1 MEGEIRRPIARPG
14 AGPVCFQKF
23 VKTTVF
29 DSRAP
34 CSPVSHLSLTRD
46 SRQPRPKWTWQEPG
60 TLPPPVPTPQTNKT
74 KLIILCCKGLQPV
87 SSGWLSYPN
96 RATTRHPRQALC
108 GAEEAE
114 RVRDRCLDLRNT
126 SDSERMRICGG
137 VGDTSKDGHTNRN
150 PTQGCEGG
158 RDGR

>member
-60 TLPPPVPTPQTNKT
+60 TLPSVPTPQTNKT

-87 SSGWLSYPN
+87 SRGWLSYPN
-96 RATTRHPRQALC
+96 RAATRHPRQALC